1 MNLARFQRSV
11 VPRPRQAAGHPDF
24 LPPRLASGI
33 APAIRREWTC
43 AGRTFK
49 NQHYVHRAYL
59 EGFQDPALERNGEGY
74 VWVYMPGKSPFRQ
87 RPERV
92 ARRNYY
98 YCYRREEQ
106 RQFHAEHTLQKL
118 EDIALPILRQLRERR
133 FTLNPQDRLTFAGYI
148 ALSHTRVPTFERSVD
163 RIASLLVAK
172 QLEFVADD
180 KRALGEAVAEMREQ
194 TGRERRLT
202 RRNLVRNSQAAPLW
216 QSRRAKKGG
225 RYGKCSE

>member
-1 MNLARFQRSV
+1 
-11 VPRPRQAAGHPDF
+11 
-24 LPPRLASGI
+24 
-33 APAIRREWTC
+33 
-43 AGRTFK
+43 
-49 NQHYVHRAYL
+49 
-59 EGFQDPALERNGEGY
+59 
-74 VWVYMPGKSPFRQ
+74 MPGKSPFRQ

-118 EDIALPILRQLRERR
+118 EETALPILRQLRERR

-194 TGRERRLT
+194 TGEEIDPEEFRKKLTGGAVVAKADEPRVVATANVRNDAVFTESHLFHELDVPAGT
-202 RRNLVRNSQAAPLW
+202 RR
-216 QSRRAKKGG
+216 
-225 RYGKCSE
+225 